1 METIGDRIRMLRK
14 EKGLT
19 HVQLAE
25 EIECHENNISHWENN
40 RCLPNALMV
49 IVLSET
55 FGVSTDYILKGGK
68 R

>member
-1 METIGDRIRMLRK
+1 METIGDRIRLLRK

-19 HVQLAE
+19 DVQLAE
-25 EIECHENNISHWENN
+25 QIECHKNSIAHWENN

-49 IVLSET
+49 IVLSEM